1 MKPAKKSFDPRPLI
15 AGAKA
20 GQLKAVE
27 LRKAIKRADDLGLK
41 AVVQELQGYLDGIA
55 SEVRKAKR
63 LAASA
68 ASAAEAG

>member
-1 MKPAKKSFDPRPLI
+1 MKPAKKSFDPRPFI
-15 AGAKA
+15 EGAKA
-20 GQLKAVE
+20 GQLKAVD

-55 SEVRKAKR
+55 SEIRKVKR
-63 LAASA
+63 QAA